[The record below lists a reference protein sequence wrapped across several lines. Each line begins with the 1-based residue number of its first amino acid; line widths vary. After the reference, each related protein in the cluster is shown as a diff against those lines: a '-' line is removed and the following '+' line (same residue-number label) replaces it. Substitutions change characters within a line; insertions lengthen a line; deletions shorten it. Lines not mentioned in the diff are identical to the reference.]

1 MSAPTPTRAQDQASE
16 IQHEATQSPHEAS
29 QEPTQ
34 AVQAEPQAESHTET
48 PSAIEPRIQAEGDI
62 TVDDSTSDYSEE
74 L

>member
-1 MSAPTPTRAQDQASE
+1 MSAPTPARAQDQASE
-16 IQHEATQSPHEAS
+16 TQHEATQSPHEAS

-48 PSAIEPRIQAEGDI
+48 PSAIEPEGDI